1 MQDEKNTETPPVVSR
16 SFLDKFLGLLGII
29 IPKESGG
36 AKLHIQGRF
45 FKLLGLLALLII
57 ISMVGLFRYS
67 TSPSFCNSCH
77 IMTPYYNAWASSR
90 HSFVPCVD
98 CHYPPDTKGELWQ
111 KFQATAQ
118 VVKYVTRTY
127 GSKPYAEIED
137 VSCLRGGCHDKR
149 LLEGKVTFKRGIV
162 FDHKPHLIKQRRG
175 KQLRCTSCH
184 SQIVV
189 GNHIE
194 VTENTCFLCHFKGM
208 VSGREENPL
217 GGCPSCHEPPNYDI
231 KFENI
236 TFNHINFTGKRGVA
250 CQKCH
255 LDAIQGDG
263 QAPKERCF
271 SCHNDPQRISSYD
284 DTTFMHEMH
293 VSLRNVECA
302 RCHVEIKHSVRT
314 TVEPLQ
320 YSCDICHTSK
330 HLGQKEIYMGIG
342 GRGVTSMPSP
352 MFIAQVD
359 CIGCHLVPE
368 NISIKAEFSGQTY
381 KATEAGCISCHGND
395 YLGLLEI
402 WKADLQTKLDELR
415 PQLGDI
421 LKLLDAY
428 SSKRDKNYVNAYKL
442 YTDARY
448 NYNFVN
454 YAKGVHN
461 VDYAETLLNKSIQ
474 NLKDA
479 KALLALQVSIR
490 KEEN

>member
-1 MQDEKNTETPPVVSR
+1 MDTNQTADTPSGR
-16 SFLDKFLGLLGII
+16 QRTFWDKLLGLFGII
-29 IPKESGG
+29 VPREGG

-45 FKLLGLLALLII
+45 FKLLGLLALMIVI
-57 ISMVGLFRYS
+57 AAVGLFRYS

-77 IMTPYYNAWASSR
+77 IMAPYYKAWATSS

-98 CHYPPDTKGELWQ
+98 CHYPPDKKGELWQ

-127 GSKPYAEIED
+127 GSKPYAEID
-137 VSCLRGGCHDKR
+137 DASCLRGGCHEKR
-149 LLEGKVTFKRGIV
+149 LLEGKVTFKRGII
-162 FDHKPHLIKQRRG
+162 FDHKPHLTKQRRG

-184 SQIVV
+184 SQMVV

-208 VSGREENPL
+208 VAGREENPL

-231 KFENI
+231 KFANI
-236 TFNHINFTGKRGVA
+236 TFNHKDFVGKRGVA

-255 LDAIQGDG
+255 LDAIQGQGD
-263 QAPKERCF
+263 APKDRCF
-271 SCHNDPQRISSYD
+271 TCHNDPERISHYED
-284 DTTFMHEMH
+284 ITFMHEKH
-293 VSLRNVECA
+293 VAQRKVDCS
-302 RCHVEIKHSVRT
+302 RCHTEIKHSVKT

-320 YSCDICHTSK
+320 YSCDPCHTSK

-342 GRGVTSMPSP
+342 GRGVPSMPSP

-368 NISIKAEFSGQTY
+368 DISVKAEFSGQTY
-381 KATEAGCISCHGND
+381 RASEAGCISCRGNE
-395 YLGLLEI
+395 YLGILDTWKSDVQKKLE
-402 WKADLQTKLDELR
+402 ELKS
-415 PQLGDI
+415 PLSEVMTLVEQHKG
-421 LKLLDAY
+421 KG
-428 SSKRDKNYVNAYKL
+428 DKNYVSAYKL

-454 YAKGVHN
+454 YARGVHN
-461 VDYAETLLNKSIQ
+461 IDYSDALLNKAKV
-474 NLKDA
+474 NLKEA
-479 KALLALQVSIR
+479 KDILSSQAVNR
-490 KEEN
+490 